1 MVNEFYGRQSRIVMR
16 ATLPLRLDA
25 ERIRKDRNSKERNM
39 REENK
44 REVE

>member
-25 ERIRKDRNSKERNM
+25 ERIRKERISKEGNM
-39 REENK
+39 REGNK
-44 REVE
+44 K